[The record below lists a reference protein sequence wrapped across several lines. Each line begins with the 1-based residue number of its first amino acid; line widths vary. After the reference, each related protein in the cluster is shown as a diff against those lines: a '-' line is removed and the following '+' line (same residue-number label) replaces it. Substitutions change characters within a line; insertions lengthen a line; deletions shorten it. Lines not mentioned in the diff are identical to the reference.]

1 MSQNRIPKNIMWCT
15 HKMPARKSKKSNPKR
30 NVASKSQKVSKKK
43 SQKKSRKK
51 SQKKSK
57 KSGSKRTLSVGARN
71 WLNAVKQANK
81 ELNKPGDP
89 YKAAPKKD
97 TPLYKRAK
105 KIHAEM

>member
-1 MSQNRIPKNIMWCT
+1 
-15 HKMPARKSKKSNPKR
+15 MPARKSKKSNPKR
-30 NVASKSQKVSKKK
+30 NVASKSPKVSKKKSQKKSKKKSQKKSKKK

-89 YKAAPKKD
+89 YKAAPKKG